1 MNPFLPVSKKDM
13 KERGWEQLDFVLVSA
28 DAYVDHPSFGA
39 AIIARVL
46 ESQGF
51 RVGILGPAGLAAAG
65 KLSGIGEAAAGFYGV
80 RREHRFH
87 GGPITQWPN
96 AAAARMSTVP
106 AAKRGIVPTG
116 LPSSIPS
123 S

>member
-51 RVGILGPAGLAAAG
+51 RVGILAQPDWRRQESFLALG
-65 KLSGIGEAAAGFYGV
+65 KPAAGFYGV

-87 GGPITQWPN
+87 GGPLHSGQTPPQ
-96 AAAARMSTVP
+96 R
-106 AAKRGIVPTG
+106 R
-116 LPSSIPS
+116 
-123 S
+123 

>member
-1 MNPFLPVSKKDM
+1 MNPFLPISKKDM

-51 RVGILGPAGLAAAG
+51 RVGILAQPDWRRQESFLALG
-65 KLSGIGEAAAGFYGV
+65 KPRLAFMVSV
-80 RREHRFH
+80 REHRFH
-87 GGPITQWPN
+87 GGSLHSGQTPPQ
-96 AAAARMSTVP
+96 
-106 AAKRGIVPTG
+106 RG
-116 LPSSIPS
+116 
-123 S
+123 

>member
-51 RVGILGPAGLAAAG
+51 RVGILAQPDWRRQESFLALG
-65 KLSGIGEAAAGFYGV
+65 KPRLAFMVS
-80 RREHRFH
+80 
-87 GGPITQWPN
+87 GGPESPLGTPG
-96 AAAARMSTVP
+96 TP
-106 AAKRGIVPTG
+106 APGR
-116 LPSSIPS
+116 
-123 S
+123 